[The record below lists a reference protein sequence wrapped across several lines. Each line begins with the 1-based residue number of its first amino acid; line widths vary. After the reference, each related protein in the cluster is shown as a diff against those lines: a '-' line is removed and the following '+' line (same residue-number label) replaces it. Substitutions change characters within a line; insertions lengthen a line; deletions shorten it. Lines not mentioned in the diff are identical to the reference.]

1 MNIKSNIQ
9 LLSEVA
15 SIDNNLNTDVNYTL
29 DTVKE
34 AYSIIPELPE
44 AVVTEAADVVVTQL
58 SNGDYYCEMVNLAPF
73 MIDSGITNIAEAL
86 DLVAAAYNLPSKS
99 VGLVIESQD
108 RIDSMLEAA
117 KKSSKEKKNPK
128 IAKNA
133 AEKVNKN
140 NVVASKLMK
149 QGYKVA
155 KKNASSKVC
164 PKCGK
169 VSTKCRCVIKED
181 ATTDSLSGKRFGDT
195 SKPQTSSMKTAIGS
209 TPNVNKI
216 QSTPKS

>member
-9 LLSEVA
+9 LLSEA
-15 SIDNNLNTDVNYTL
+15 AAIDNELKTDANYTL

-34 AYSIIPELPE
+34 AYSVIPEVPE
-44 AVVTEAADVVVTQL
+44 AIVTEAADVVVTQL

-73 MIDSGITNIAEAL
+73 MIDAGITNVAEAL
-86 DLVAAAYNLPSKS
+86 DLVASAYNLPEKS
-99 VGLVIESQD
+99 VGLVIESQE

-117 KKSSKEKKNPK
+117 RKSSQEKKNPK
-128 IAKNA
+128 IMKKA
-133 AEKVNKN
+133 ADKVNKN
-140 NVVASKLMK
+140 NAVASKLMK

-169 VSTKCRCVIKED
+169 VFTKCKCVVKETAD
-181 ATTDSLSGKRFGDT
+181 IDSSKLFGDT
-195 SKPQTSSMKTAIGS
+195 NNSKTSSMSTAGGS
-209 TPNVNKI
+209 TPSVGKS
-216 QSTPKS
+216 QTLPKS